1 MSVTTDIDKIK
12 IKIRDKDKD
21 VSVVCSV
28 AGGSDE

>member
-1 MSVTTDIDKIK
+1 MSATTDIDKIK

-28 AGGSDE
+28 VGGSDE

>member
-28 AGGSDE
+28 VGGLDE